1 MVGRY
6 DDAADAVLS
15 PSINRSLFGDPRDIE
30 EAARL
35 IRAAPRKVS
44 DPAALPVLHDWL
56 GFVYGLAGAP
66 ERVLDFPDR
75 LVAVDSFAYVALF
88 QATYVPVR
96 KTERFKA
103 FVRNV
108 GLVDY
113 WKARGWPDLCKPVG
127 ANDFACE

>member
-1 MVGRY
+1 
-6 DDAADAVLS
+6 
-15 PSINRSLFGDPRDIE
+15 
-30 EAARL
+30 
-35 IRAAPRKVS
+35 
-44 DPAALPVLHDWL
+44 VLHDWL